1 MSKPGSVEICTGLH
15 FCEPRN
21 TFVTFPCSLCWH
33 PPEAAVYIFLRIS
46 NTFSHVTFTFSYRSV
61 RSQLIVFSK
70 INEKSASSLH
80 VFFFTWFFGLSF
92 GGLKTGSLH
101 IPNKTLYE
109 ASYQANWLL
118 QKSHPYR
125 DKWVKRTRS
134 IRITDTFNLVLWYL
148 VRYCTKNCAKNCVK
162 NSPLFVNNMS
172 HQLCKKE

>member
-1 MSKPGSVEICTGLH
+1 MYGATFLRTEKYVCDISLQLVLTSTRGCCLH
-15 FCEPRN
+15 FFAN
-21 TFVTFPCSLCWH
+21 IK
-33 PPEAAVYIFLRIS
+33 YIFSCDIYLLIP
-46 NTFSHVTFTFSYRSV
+46 VCEKPADSV
-61 RSQLIVFSK
+61 FK
-70 INEKSASSLH
+70 NKWEKCIESTWF
-80 VFFFTWFFGLSF
+80 FFFTWFFGLSF
-92 GGLKTGSLH
+92 GGLKTASLH

-125 DKWVKRTRS
+125 DKWVKRTHS